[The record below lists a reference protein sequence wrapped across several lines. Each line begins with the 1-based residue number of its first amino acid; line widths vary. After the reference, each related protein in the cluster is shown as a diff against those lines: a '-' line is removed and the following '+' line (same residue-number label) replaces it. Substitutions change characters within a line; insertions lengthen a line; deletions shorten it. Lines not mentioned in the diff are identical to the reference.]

1 MIDKWEIVIGC
12 EIHTQLL
19 TKTKAFCACENKYG
33 GMPDTRVCP
42 VCLGLP
48 GAMPRISKGYV
59 ELGAVAGQALNC
71 KIARYTKFDRKHY
84 FYPDLAKGYQITQY
98 DIPLCTDG
106 YVDLPFRSFPKDE
119 QPGGEKCRPQNF
131 KGQDCII
138 ENNGQKYRRVRVE
151 RIHLEEDVG
160 KSLHLQGAHSYIDYN
175 RCGTPLIEIVT
186 KPDMTS
192 PDEAALFMQTVQ
204 EILRYVKVTNG
215 NLEEGN
221 MRCDANINLN
231 IWEDGKLYHTPISE
245 IKNLNSFKSIREA
258 CTYEAQRQL
267 KEFQENRQEFVAG
280 YKNTMNWDEE
290 KGVTQIMRTKN
301 SFVDYRFVVEP
312 DIKPFT
318 VSEELIANALK
329 QVGELPEAKRQRYK
343 REYGMSD
350 FDVETITSTKDLAT
364 FFEDAAKASKNPK
377 KTVNLILAELL
388 AVLNEEKKTINDV
401 EITPKHIAELSDALE
416 TGKITSK
423 QGKEVFAVMMET
435 SKKPSEII
443 KEKGYEVVSDL
454 GEIDKIVQEV
464 IAANPKAIEDFK
476 SGKTNVVGWLMGQ
489 VMKQSHGKANP
500 KEATVILNN
509 YLSKM

>member
-19 TKTKAFCACENKYG
+19 TKTKAFCACENRYG

-71 KIARYTKFDRKHY
+71 NIARFTKFDRKHY

-98 DIPLCTDG
+98 DVPLCTDG

-119 QPGGEKCRPQNF
+119 QPGGPKCRPQNF

-138 ENNGQKYRRVRVE
+138 ESNGEKYRRVRVE

-160 KSLHLQGAHSYIDYN
+160 KSLHLQGSHSYIDYN

-267 KEFQENRQEFVAG
+267 KEFQKNRQEFVAG

-312 DIKPFT
+312 DIKPFS

-343 REYGMSD
+343 KEYGMSD
-350 FDVETITSTKDLAT
+350 FDVETITSTKDLAM
-364 FFEDAAKASKNPK
+364 FFEAAATKSKNPK
-377 KTVNLILAELL
+377 KAVNIILAELL
-388 AVLNEEKKTINDV
+388 AVLNEKKETINDV
-401 EITPKHIAELSDALE
+401 EITPAHIAELADALE
-416 TGKITSK
+416 DGKITSK
-423 QGKEVFAVMMET
+423 QGKEVFAEMMAT
-435 SKKPSEII
+435 NKMPSVII
-443 KEKGYEVVSDL
+443 KEKGMEVVSDA
-454 GEIDKIVQEV
+454 GEIDKIVQDV
-464 IAANPKAIEDFK
+464 IAANPKAVEDFK
-476 SGKTNVVGWLMGQ
+476 GGKTNVVGWLMGQ
-489 VMKQSHGKANP
+489 VMKLSHGKANP
-500 KEATVILNN
+500 KQATEILNK
-509 YLSKM
+509 YLRQL